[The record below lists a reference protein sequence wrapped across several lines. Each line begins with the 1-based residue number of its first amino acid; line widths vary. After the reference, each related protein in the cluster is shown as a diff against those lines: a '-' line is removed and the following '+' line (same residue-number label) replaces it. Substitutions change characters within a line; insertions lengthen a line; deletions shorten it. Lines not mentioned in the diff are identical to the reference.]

1 MDASGRLVIPRE
13 VRREAGIEPGVPL
26 RIRSREGVIE
36 IEPESQPVTLE
47 RRGRLLVASPVAAV
61 PPLRQATVEQ
71 TRARLRGG
79 AAARARRR

>member
-61 PPLRQATVEQ
+61 APLRQATVEQ

-79 AAARARRR
+79 AVARARRR